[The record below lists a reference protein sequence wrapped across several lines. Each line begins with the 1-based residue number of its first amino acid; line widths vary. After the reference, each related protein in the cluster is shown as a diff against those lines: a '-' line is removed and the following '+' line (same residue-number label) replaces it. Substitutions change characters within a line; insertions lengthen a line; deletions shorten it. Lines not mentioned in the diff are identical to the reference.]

1 MGGSRTGFIAG
12 VVVVAALAAVDAAQS
27 PAPACRPA
35 GAMARLDGL
44 QEASG
49 LALSRRS
56 PGRLWTHNDSG
67 EPVIFAVSAAGSV
80 TGRFRLTGV
89 KVTDWEAM
97 SAGPCGSAACLYVA
111 DIGDNDANRKRV
123 TVYRMPEPG
132 NGDGSGAP
140 KDAFHATYPDGPRD
154 AETLLVGSDGALY
167 IVSKGETG
175 GVALYRFPRELR
187 PGATH
192 ALERVGKPRDTGKVD
207 EGSRVTDGAVS
218 ADGRW
223 VVLRSKTRVWLH
235 PAAEFL
241 AGSWTVSREID
252 VASLREPQ
260 GEGIAMDAEGTIYLA
275 GEGGSKSQ
283 PGTLATLACKS

>member
-1 MGGSRTGFIAG
+1 MGGSRTGFVGGIVA
-12 VVVVAALAAVDAAQS
+12 VAALGTAHATQS
-27 PAPACRPA
+27 AAPACRPA

-49 LALSRRS
+49 LAVSRRS
-56 PGRLWTHNDSG
+56 PGHLWTHNDSG
-67 EPVIFAVSAAGSV
+67 EPVLFAVSADGRV

-89 KVTDWEAM
+89 TVNDWEAM
-97 SAGPCGSAACLYVA
+97 AIGSCGGGACLYVG

-123 TVYRMPEPG
+123 TVYRVAEPG
-132 NGDGSGAP
+132 NGDGSGAV

-154 AETLLVGSDGALY
+154 AETLLVGPDGALY

-187 PGATH
+187 AGATH
-192 ALERVGKPRDTGKVD
+192 TLELVGKPRSSSKVD
-207 EGSRVTDGAVS
+207 AQSRVTDGAVS

-223 VVLRSKTRVWLH
+223 VVLRSKTRVWLYD
-235 PAAEFL
+235 AAAFL
-241 AGSWTVSREID
+241 AGSWTVAREID

-260 GEGIAMDAEGTIYLA
+260 GEGIAMDADGTIYLA

-283 PGTLATLACKS
+283 PGTLARLSCGS